1 MPTKESGGND
11 RQGKVRVR
19 ISLLDAGGR
28 IFEGPARVQ
37 LVREGETIRLSR
49 PKDSLFYEGA
59 VAPGHYRVRASG
71 EGMVA
76 PERSLKVGEDGET
89 VPVYLGEEGW
99 PHYRLG
105 EHPVPFPPPG
115 DLIALAF
122 PNRAPAPDEGER
134 LSAQIT
140 RQLPLETCPIAEARD
155 EQRTEKRQG
164 PEGEEEGGEEGFRVA
179 DGAVW
184 LFRFTREA
192 SPELRREAS
201 EVIRE
206 LIGDTVRVGIPVDL
220 HPNQVKV
227 IDNRFV
233 VRFREEIEKNRI
245 DALVEEEQGRLL
257 RDFIQA
263 PNTYLV
269 ELPAGDF
276 RQNLE
281 TIEAWRKRGLLVY
294 GEPDI
299 MAEFVDDQFPADPP
313 DDPTYPNQDN
323 LTLQN
328 VDDAWQTLNDVDA
341 DLTLG
346 NPDVYVATLDRGV
359 DLDHPDINDD
369 LTDGTEQIARC
380 FDFSDM
386 RECTVPGYSPDTDH
400 GMGVYGIIAAHTDN
414 GEAIAGI
421 APNTHQIAIERPRLR
436 SSDYPDVLCWAAG
449 FTTGNSDPD
458 WPDEP
463 LDPGADIIS
472 CSHGSDGLALS
483 GIMDNTFQ
491 TLAQDGRDGQGT
503 IVIYSAGN
511 GNSLIT
517 GRRTWAAHSDTLAIA
532 NSLQP
537 DASGVETK
545 ANSSNFGPEI
555 DLCAQGAGAPSL
567 DASGGEQNF
576 GGTSAAAPTVAAV
589 AALTLSVIPS
599 LTLDGVRDIL
609 RDTAVKIDPNNND
622 STGRWEDEAGRI
634 STDAGYTGPHFS
646 QFYGYGRVDAD
657 AAVSQ
662 PTGCIGAVGEII
674 NRIIE
679 AI

>member
-1 MPTKESGGND
+1 MSPKESTERNQQGN
-11 RQGKVRVR
+11 VPIR
-19 ISLLDAGGR
+19 ISVHDASGHLL
-28 IFEGPARVQ
+28 EGPARVE
-37 LVREGETIRLSR
+37 LVREEETIRLSR
-49 PKDSLFYEGA
+49 STNSLFYEGT
-59 VAPGHYRVRASG
+59 VAPGRYRLRASS
-71 EGMVA
+71 EDMVA
-76 PERSLKVGEDGET
+76 PERSLEIGEEEET
-89 VPVYLGEEGW
+89 VPVYLGEENW

-122 PNRAPAPDEGER
+122 PNRTPAPEEVES
-134 LSAQIT
+134 LTAQIT
-140 RQLPLETCPIAEARD
+140 RRLPLESCPIDEARD
-155 EQRTEKRQG
+155 EQRTGKRQG
-164 PEGEEEGGEEGFRVA
+164 PRGEEKDEEGFRVA

-184 LFRFTREA
+184 LFRFTTEA
-192 SPELRREAS
+192 SPKLRQEAN
-201 EVIRE
+201 EVVRE

-233 VRFREEIEKNRI
+233 VRFREDTEKNRI
-245 DALVEEEQGRLL
+245 DALVEKESGRLL

-269 ELPAGDF
+269 ELPAGNF
-276 RQNLE
+276 RQNLATVE
-281 TIEAWRKRGLLVY
+281 DWREKGLLVY

-299 MAEFVDDQFPADPP
+299 MAEFVDDQFPASPP
-313 DDPTYPNQDN
+313 NDPTYSNQDN

-328 VDDAWQTLNDVDA
+328 VDDAWQTLNDLDA

-346 NPDVYVATLDRGV
+346 NPEVHVATLDRGV
-359 DLDHPDINDD
+359 DLNHPDINDD

-380 FDFSDM
+380 FDFSGM
-386 RECTVPGYSPDTDH
+386 RECTVAGYTPDTDH

-414 GEAIAGI
+414 GEAVAGI
-421 APNTHQIAIERPRLR
+421 APNTHQIALERPNLT

-472 CSHGSDGLALS
+472 CSHGSSGLALS

-491 TLAQDGRDGQGT
+491 TLAQGGRDGQGT
-503 IVIYSAGN
+503 IVVYSAGN
-511 GNSLIT
+511 SDSLIT
-517 GRRTWAAHSDTLAIA
+517 GFRTWAAHSDTLAIA

-537 DASGVETK
+537 DTNGVETK

-555 DLCAQGAGAPSL
+555 DLCAQGTGAPSL

-589 AALTLSVIPS
+589 AALILSVIPS
-599 LTLDGVRDIL
+599 LTFDGIRDIL
-609 RDTAVKIDPNNND
+609 RDTAVKIDPNNSD
-622 STGRWEDEAGRI
+622 STGRWEDENGRT
-634 STDAGYTGPHFS
+634 SNDAGYTGPHFS

-662 PTGCIGAVGEII
+662 PSGCIGALADLFSSIFGSS
-674 NRIIE
+674 
-679 AI
+679 